1 LVERGP
7 LSPSTVARFATRLPT
22 SKHCSKAAS
31 KKPEKVVTHSEHT
44 PETFDQFLGFPYSR
58 HPDRTPFEAL
68 EGEEER
74 WMMYS
79 RLYVLADYLDSQT
92 LKATIIGILFVQI
105 GNARSDKK
113 SACITAQVIRYIYDN
128 TVRHCG
134 LRRLIVA

>member
-1 LVERGP
+1 M
-7 LSPSTVARFATRLPT
+7 
-22 SKHCSKAAS
+22 
-31 KKPEKVVTHSEHT
+31 THSEHT
-44 PETFDQFLGFPYSR
+44 PETFDQFLGFAYSR
-58 HPDRTPFEAL
+58 HLDRTPFEAL

-74 WMMYS
+74 WMVYS

-92 LKATIIGILFVQI
+92 LKATTIGILFVRI

-113 SACITAQVIRYIYDN
+113 SACITAWVIRYIYEN